1 MAYSVSDP
9 SQSALAGSKIRS
21 QSDSNLLNS
30 APAGNGVGN
39 LKRNTSMDDIGVR
52 GKRKN
57 FLYRLVRPWK
67 WRSRRKS
74 SKIKSPG
81 ELVKVSAP
89 VC

>member
-1 MAYSVSDP
+1 MAYSLPDP
-9 SQSALAGSKIRS
+9 TQRAFAASKVRS

-30 APAGNGVGN
+30 AQAGNGLHEKGS
-39 LKRNTSMDDIGVR
+39 LKRNTSMDDMNAR

-74 SKIKSPG
+74 SSKIKSRG
-81 ELVKVSAP
+81 KCTLEV
-89 VC
+89 